1 MRIKSFKTYQSVEF
15 GKRPRTHF
23 FNSETDPLM
32 ARKKGF
38 NNVTIDLVGSRII
51 IRDHKTREIK
61 IVSETNVAYMEPAE
75 WIEHSELSKPLREK
89 EELDHSID
97 E

>member
-1 MRIKSFKTYQSVEF
+1 
-15 GKRPRTHF
+15 
-23 FNSETDPLM
+23 M

-38 NNVTIDLVGSRII
+38 SNVTIDLVGSRLI

-75 WIEHSELSKPLREK
+75 WIEHSDLSTPVK
-89 EELDHSID
+89 ESTKLEDNSD